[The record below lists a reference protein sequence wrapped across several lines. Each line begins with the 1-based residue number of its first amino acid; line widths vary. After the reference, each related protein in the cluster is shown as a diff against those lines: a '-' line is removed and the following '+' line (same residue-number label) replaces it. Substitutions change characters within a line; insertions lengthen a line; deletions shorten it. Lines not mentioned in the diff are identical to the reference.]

1 MTTLA
6 ERNRGFPVLAM
17 TAIAGLLAG
26 LLVYAL
32 TAAASQSDIGGPG
45 WTLRGN
51 GALVVLFG
59 LLPGLL
65 AAGWVWLA
73 ARSLTRAA
81 LAGLVALA
89 LELGVGFG
97 PILLGPGD
105 PGATLKPGVAVLIL
119 ALLAGLALARARRR
133 GQVLVSIGMTAAAI
147 LLMLAPT
154 GMASILVPIFIPIL
168 VAAPVLAGRWT
179 GHLAAEC
186 ATLTVA
192 MLLGAFGSAYLLGPR

>member
-17 TAIAGLLAG
+17 TAIAGLLVG

-73 ARSLTRAA
+73 ARRLTRPALAA
-81 LAGLVALA
+81 LAALA
-89 LELGVGFG
+89 LGVGFG

-105 PGATLKPGVAVLIL
+105 PGATLKPGVAVL
-119 ALLAGLALARARRR
+119 LL
-133 GQVLVSIGMTAAAI
+133 V
-147 LLMLAPT
+147 
-154 GMASILVPIFIPIL
+154 VP
-168 VAAPVLAGRWT
+168 AGR
-179 GHLAAEC
+179 GRAC
-186 ATLTVA
+186 ARHRGP
-192 MLLGAFGSAYLLGPR
+192 LL